1 METVYIPQKEKH
13 YTLED
18 WMIRGVIN
26 GKMLQW
32 KERQELHIKRRS
44 RPRSAMDRLLDRP
57 AWPSKTNFEAFLNT
71 LSDENLNDLVFLV
84 EMGETLD
91 VNIGLDSGSERFLD
105 FYQRH
110 PELVKDERFFLYSE
124 IMDRKYLPAALRIGQ
139 LLMEL
144 PKGTDVSTFP
154 KDLFDWEDGE
164 MNESLHRFMT
174 EDQDEPEEN
183 IPSHGTEGDKTDE

>member
-1 METVYIPQKEKH
+1 METIYKPQEEKH
-13 YTLED
+13 YTLEE

-32 KERQELHIKRRS
+32 QEREELHIKLRS

-57 AWPSKTNFEAFLNT
+57 EWPSKTNFEAFLNM
-71 LSDENLNDLVFLV
+71 LSDENLNDLVFLL

-91 VNIGLDSGSERFLD
+91 VNTDLDSGWERFLD
-105 FYQRH
+105 FYKRH
-110 PELVKDERFFLYSE
+110 PELRKNERFFLYSE

-144 PKGTDVSTFP
+144 PKGTDISTFP
-154 KDLFDWEDGE
+154 KNLFDWEDGE
-164 MNESLHRFMT
+164 MKESLHRFIS

-183 IPSHGTEGDKTDE
+183 IPSPGKKGDKTDE